1 MHKRDTWLTATH
13 WVDPES
19 EREIEGEREREHK
32 MSETKQKICGTATAA
47 AARITSYIYRIK
59 KKTTVKRASGVDC
72 RLLRLLHFFFST
84 IIISYNIK
92 YNAPFVTCMYNVYYF
107 CIAYIVRRMCRLA
120 VRCSLHFDALLYYVL
135 FIFFPCSFMFI
146 LQYIYDKKNS
156 QCGFRIICLCVYV
169 NVCEMSACFCASI
182 YFYSLLDFNF
192 AKATEQYFF
201 YNNKKKRLYFLSHSH
216 SLALGVFW
224 SIRSRTIHCHVFTDR
239 TAILLQPCWTI
250 RMLRDWNN
258 MNHRL
263 DDPWTLWTLNDQQQQ
278 WPTRETQ
285 RARNTET
292 ICQKFH
298 LLGFTFIKQTV
309 MASKTT
315 KKSPIANGNGI
326 SHRQAAKPMEAEI
339 HNSYKFEYWSRHT
352 IELEIMNIMKYID
365 IQDWPQNWLK
375 IVQFS
380 FFIQAQR
387 TEVGLIT
394 VRGKWYFGV
403 VFYAVCCWMLRFTY
417 FCFVFYVFFC

>member
-72 RLLRLLHFFFST
+72 RMLRLLHFFFST

-92 YNAPFVTCMYNVYYF
+92 YTAPFVTCMYNVYYF

-201 YNNKKKRLYFLSHSH
+201 YNNKKKTLVFSFSLSQPSVGCVLIDTVPNHSLSCVHRSHSH
-216 SLALGVFW
+216 IVATVLDNSNASRLEQHESSAR
-224 SIRSRTIHCHVFTDR
+224 RSVNTVNSKRPTTTMTD
-239 TAILLQPCWTI
+239 A
-250 RMLRDWNN
+250 RDTESEKHR
-258 MNHRL
+258 NHL
-263 DDPWTLWTLNDQQQQ
+263 P
-278 WPTRETQ
+278 
-285 RARNTET
+285 
-292 ICQKFH
+292 
-298 LLGFTFIKQTV
+298 GFTFIKQTV

-326 SHRQAAKPMEAEI
+326 SHRQPAKPMEAEI

-417 FCFVFYVFFC
+417 FCFVFFVFFC